1 MRDGSARRPRSAR
14 EAGGLNRIVSEAIAE
29 DERLAVRGAVE
40 AIDDVVPVGR
50 ALCAAIGGTGIR
62 FGEPAGRAAASP

>member
-14 EAGGLNRIVSEAIAE
+14 EAGGLNRILGESIAE
-29 DERLAVRGAVE
+29 DERLAARSAAE

-50 ALCAAIGGTGIR
+50 ALRAEIGGMGIR
-62 FGEPAGRAAASP
+62 VGEPAGRAASP